1 MNKPKQV
8 VVLCGGLGTRLLPH
22 TENLPKPMILC
33 NEKPFLLYLLQQMSD
48 QGLKEFVLLTGYLGE
63 NIRNFFGDGSKWG
76 WTVHYSNGPFSWDT
90 GKRIWEA
97 RYKLDET
104 FLLLYSDNF
113 VPFSLDKVFMLHEK
127 NQTALT
133 LTVSTKRPGNISIAE
148 SGIVIKYDN
157 NRSNHILDFVEIGY
171 MIIEK
176 DKTLDFYQSP
186 ECSFSKIIERMVAKK
201 EVSALVNYDS
211 YHSISDPKRWKKTEE
226 YLELK
231 KIILIDRDGVINKK
245 APRGE
250 YISSWSEFEW
260 ISDTRIAMK
269 LLAQKGFQFI
279 IVSNQAGVAR
289 GMVTLKELEKIHI
302 NMMKELLSDGIE
314 ILDIYI
320 CPHHWDEDCL
330 CRKPNPGM
338 LLKASKDWLL
348 RLDKTLFIG
357 DDHRDSKASYNAG
370 CKSVLIGEKTETAKL
385 LENEMPIYT
394 NIRLTQCISNILDFF
409 NTNNSNDNN

>member
-1 MNKPKQV
+1 MNKPSQV

-33 NEKPFLLYLLQQMSD
+33 NEKPFLLYLLHQMSD
-48 QGLKEFVLLTGYLGE
+48 QGLKDFVLLTGYLGK
-63 NIRNFFGDGSKWG
+63 NISNFFGDGSKWG
-76 WTVHYSNGPFSWDT
+76 WTIHYSNGPISWDT

-314 ILDIYI
+314 ILDIYT

>member
-133 LTVSTKRPGNISIAE
+133 LTVSPKRPGNIAIAE
-148 SGIVIKYDN
+148 SGIVKKYDN

-176 DKTLDFYQSP
+176 DKTLDFYLSP

-201 EVSALVNYDS
+201 EVSAWVNYDY

-226 YLELK
+226 YLNFK

-250 YISSWSEFEW
+250 YISSWNEFEW
-260 ISDTRIAMK
+260 IADTRVALK
-269 LLAQKGFQFI
+269 LLAKKGFKFI
-279 IVSNQAGVAR
+279 VISNQAGIAR
-289 GMVTLKELEKIHI
+289 GMVDLNELENIHI
-302 NMMKELLSDGIE
+302 NMKNELLNDGIE
-314 ILDIYI
+314 ILDIYV
-320 CPHHWDEDCL
+320 CPHHWNEDCF
-330 CRKPNPGM
+330 CRKPSPGM
-338 LLKASKDWLL
+338 LFEASKDWLL
-348 RLDKTLFIG
+348 RLDETLFIG
-357 DDHRDSKASYNAG
+357 DDHRDCKASYNAG
-370 CKSVLIGEKTETAKL
+370 CKSILVGESSEMDKL
-385 LENEMPIYT
+385 LEYEKPICT
-394 NIRLTQCISNILDFF
+394 NIKLTECISNILDFF
-409 NTNNSNDNN
+409 NLNNTNDNN

>member
-1 MNKPKQV
+1 MNKPSQV
-8 VVLCGGLGTRLLPH
+8 VILCGGLGTRLRPH
-22 TENLPKPMILC
+22 TEYLPKPMILC
-33 NEKPFLLYLLQQMSD
+33 NGKPFLLYLLQQMSN
-48 QGLKEFVLLTGYLGE
+48 QGLRKFVLLTGYLGE
-63 NIRNFFGDGSKWG
+63 NIENFFGDGSQWG
-76 WTVHYSNGPFSWDT
+76 WSINYSNGPVGWDT

-97 RYKLDET
+97 RFELDKN

-113 VPFSLDKVFMLHEK
+113 VPFSLDKVFTLHIK
-127 NQTALT
+127 NQTSLT
-133 LTVSTKRPGNISIAE
+133 FTVSPKCPGNVSVDK
-148 SGIVIKYDN
+148 SGIVKKYDN
-157 NRSNHILDFVEIGY
+157 NRSDHILDFVEIGY
-171 MIIEK
+171 MIVEK
-176 DKTLDFYQSP
+176 DKTIDFYRSP

-279 IVSNQAGVAR
+279 VISNQAGIAR
-289 GMVTLKELEKIHI
+289 GIVSQNELEKIHI
-302 NMMKELLSDGIE
+302 NMKKELLSDGIE

-338 LLKASKDWLL
+338 LLKASRDWLL

-357 DDHRDSKASYNAG
+357 DDHRDCKASYNAG
-370 CKSVLIGEKTETAKL
+370 CKSVLIGEESETDKL
-385 LENEMPIYT
+385 LEHEKPIYT
-394 NIRLTQCISNILDFF
+394 NIRLTQCLSNILDFF
-409 NTNNSNDNN
+409 NTMDGYDNY